1 MMSKMVPSS
10 RRRPGPVGSTR
21 CKMASGW
28 PQTSTGG
35 LLRAGYACAMLY
47 LASQSPRRRELL
59 AQIGVAFETIDVD
72 VPEMRAADESP
83 RAYVERVARGKAR
96 AGLDAAM
103 RRDPHAVVLGADT
116 EVVLDDRVFGKPRD
130 AADAA
135 AMLRALSGRTHDVI
149 SVVCCASTTEE
160 RLATCTSAVTFAE
173 LDAGEIERYVATG
186 EPFGKAGGYA
196 IQGRAAALID
206 HLSGSYS
213 GVMGL
218 PLFETM
224 RLLRGLAGWRDGR

>member
-1 MMSKMVPSS
+1 MDGGSPS
-10 RRRPGPVGSTR
+10 
-21 CKMASGW
+21 
-28 PQTSTGG
+28 
-35 LLRAGYACAMLY
+35 AGYACAMLY

-59 AQIGVAFETIDVD
+59 AQIGVAFETIEVD
-72 VPEMRAADESP
+72 VPEVRAADESP
-83 RAYVERVARGKAR
+83 RAYLERVAREKAR
-96 AGLDAAM
+96 AGLEAVIG
-103 RRDPHAVVLGADT
+103 RDSEALALGADT

-135 AMLRALSGRTHDVI
+135 AMLRVLSSRTHEVI
-149 SVVCCASTTEE
+149 SVVCCASARGE
-160 RLATCTSAVTFAE
+160 RSATCTSIVTFAA
-173 LDAGEIERYVATG
+173 LDDAAIERYVATG

-196 IQGRAAALID
+196 IQGRAAGFIA

-224 RLLRGLAGWRDGR
+224 GLLREAGVCATGPERTGLVHRQV